1 MAVQFESRPVSL
13 PVKIAGFAAL
23 AALGGVMGYLLA
35 QATHFNREN
44 VNWDDA
50 LAYVLGFSL
59 IALGAM
65 VALTMVVKRGAVPR
79 GTGLVQVLVFV
90 LAGLMFLA
98 PMIATAWVSPTVVF
112 AGIAA
117 LFAIQTVGNVI
128 AWRRSDEM
136 MRRVMTETSTIA
148 FWGLQSAFFLY
159 AAAERMGL
167 IQPVSA
173 WGLTGILMTVYL
185 VSSIVPSF
193 RRGLT

>member
-1 MAVQFESRPVSL
+1 MAVQFETLPVSL

-23 AALGGVMGYLLA
+23 AALGGVSGYALA
-35 QATHFNREN
+35 HFADFSRET
-44 VNWDDA
+44 VSWDDA

-59 IALGAM
+59 IAFGAL
-65 VALTMVVKRGAVPR
+65 VGLTMVVKRDAVPP
-79 GTGLVQVLVFV
+79 GMGVVQILVFI

-98 PMIATAWVSPTVVF
+98 PMTATAWVSPALAF
-112 AGIAA
+112 AGMVA
-117 LFAIQTVGNVI
+117 LFAVQTVGNVI

-159 AAAERMGL
+159 AAAERLGL

-173 WGLTGILMTVYL
+173 WGLTGVMMTVYL

>member
-13 PVKIAGFAAL
+13 PVKIAGFCAL
-23 AALGGVMGYLLA
+23 AALGGAFGYALA
-35 QATHFNREN
+35 HVTDFSRET
-44 VNWDDA
+44 VSWDDA
-50 LAYVLGFSL
+50 LAYTLGFSL

-65 VALTMVVKRGAVPR
+65 VGLTMVVKRDAVPK
-79 GTGLVQVLVFV
+79 GTGMVQIVVFV

-98 PMIATAWVSPTVVF
+98 PMVAIDWVSPAVAF
-112 AGIAA
+112 AGIVA
-117 LFAIQTVGNVI
+117 LFAVQTVGNVI

-159 AAAERMGL
+159 AAAERMAL
-167 IQPVSA
+167 IQPISA
-173 WGLTGILMTVYL
+173 WGLTGVMMTVYL

>member
-1 MAVQFESRPVSL
+1 MAVQFETRPVSL

-23 AALGGVMGYLLA
+23 AALGGVFGYVLA
-35 QATHFNREN
+35 HFADFSRET
-44 VNWDDA
+44 VSWDDA
-50 LAYVLGFSL
+50 LAWVLGFSL
-59 IALGAM
+59 IAFGAL
-65 VALTMVVKRGAVPR
+65 VGLTMVVKRDAVPP
-79 GTGLVQVLVFV
+79 GTGVVQILVFV

-98 PMIATAWVSPTVVF
+98 PMTATAWVSPAAAF
-112 AGIAA
+112 AGMVA
-117 LFAIQTVGNVI
+117 LFAAQTVGNVI

-167 IQPVSA
+167 IQPISA
-173 WGLTGILMTVYL
+173 WGLTGVMMTVYL

>member
-1 MAVQFESRPVSL
+1 MAVQFETRPVSL
-13 PVKIAGFAAL
+13 PVKIAGFGAL
-23 AALGGVMGYLLA
+23 AALGAVSGYLFA
-35 QATHFNREN
+35 QAMDFSRETMG
-44 VNWDDA
+44 WDDA
-50 LAYVLGFSL
+50 LAYVLGFGM
-59 IALGAM
+59 IVMGAM
-65 VALTMVVKRGAVPR
+65 IALTMVVKRDAIPR
-79 GTGLVQVLVFV
+79 GTGVVQIVVFV
-90 LAGLMFLA
+90 MAGLMFLA
-98 PMIATAWVSPTVVF
+98 PMMATAWVSPAVVF
-112 AGIAA
+112 AGIVA

-173 WGLTGILMTVYL
+173 WGLTGVMMTVYL